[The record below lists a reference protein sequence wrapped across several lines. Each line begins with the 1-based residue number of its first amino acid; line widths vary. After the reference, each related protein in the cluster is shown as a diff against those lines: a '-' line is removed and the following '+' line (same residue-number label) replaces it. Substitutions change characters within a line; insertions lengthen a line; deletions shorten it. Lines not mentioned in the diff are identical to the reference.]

1 MAQGQSSRDFE
12 ATVYAVLY
20 TLPAKPTGTTDRPVR
35 TTGATLGHDHYLAQ
49 AAVAGTV
56 LAAGPLTP
64 GQTELVVFQARND
77 KEAEQW
83 VANDPGVK
91 NDQIKVEWLKRWE
104 LVQETWGPQ
113 RRMTVP
119 RPGGGG

>member
-20 TLPAKPTGTTDRPVR
+20 TLPA
-35 TTGATLGHDHYLAQ
+35 TGATLCHDHYLAQ

>member
-1 MAQGQSSRDFE
+1 MGQSARDFE

-20 TLPAKPTGTTDRPVR
+20 TLPAKAAQPSDRPVR
-35 TTGATLGHDHYLAQ
+35 AAGATLGHDHYLAQ
-49 AAVAGTV
+49 GAVAGRV
-56 LAAGPLTP
+56 LAAGPLVP
-64 GQTELVVFQARND
+64 GQTELVVFQAKSD
-77 KEAEQW
+77 QDAEQW

-104 LVQETWGPQ
+104 LVQESWGPQ

-119 RPGGGG
+119 RPGGAG